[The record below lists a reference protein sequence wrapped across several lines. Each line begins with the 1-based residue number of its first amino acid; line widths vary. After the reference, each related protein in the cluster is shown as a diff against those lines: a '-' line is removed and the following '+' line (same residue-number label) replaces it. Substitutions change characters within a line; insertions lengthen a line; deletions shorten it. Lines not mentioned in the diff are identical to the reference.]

1 MAATNVFIGS
11 IESLLNDMERLSET
25 QNPDVIDS
33 MISRLQCASDT
44 TNQLMHRSTS
54 NYTALSSLYQH
65 LLVFL
70 ESWQNRAWRT
80 NHCCSVSHTVNNR
93 VAPDEEETQGKVGRP
108 QMNVSGEQIECLRN
122 IGFTCD
128 AISVMLCISRSTL
141 WLRCH
146 QLGQRYSEISDE
158 ELDGIMRD
166 VVAAYPN
173 SGLTLL
179 RGHLKRLGIIVQRER
194 ARLSMIRVDPINV
207 CMRRMRVIQRRSYSV
222 PGQNALWH
230 VDGHHSLIR

>member
-70 ESWQNRAWRT
+70 ESWQNPQLYLPP
-80 NHCCSVSHTVNNR
+80 
-93 VAPDEEETQGKVGRP
+93 VA
-108 QMNVSGEQIECLRN
+108 S
-122 IGFTCD
+122 
-128 AISVMLCISRSTL
+128 SRHL
-141 WLRCH
+141 L
-146 QLGQRYSEISDE
+146 
-158 ELDGIMRD
+158 
-166 VVAAYPN
+166 
-173 SGLTLL
+173 LL
-179 RGHLKRLGIIVQRER
+179 RDISWTVLPR
-194 ARLSMIRVDPINV
+194 
-207 CMRRMRVIQRRSYSV
+207 
-222 PGQNALWH
+222 
-230 VDGHHSLIR
+230 

>member
-80 NHCCSVSHTVNNR
+80 NYCCSVSHTVNNR
-93 VAPDEEETQGKVGRP
+93 VAP
-108 QMNVSGEQIECLRN
+108 
-122 IGFTCD
+122 
-128 AISVMLCISRSTL
+128 
-141 WLRCH
+141 
-146 QLGQRYSEISDE
+146 
-158 ELDGIMRD
+158 MRKK
-166 VVAAYPN
+166 
-173 SGLTLL
+173 
-179 RGHLKRLGIIVQRER
+179 HKER
-194 ARLSMIRVDPINV
+194 
-207 CMRRMRVIQRRSYSV
+207 
-222 PGQNALWH
+222 
-230 VDGHHSLIR
+230 